1 MSDLYTHDL
10 NTFLNLENG
19 LVLHVTNFCLGDKL
33 DHYKCPELVQPR
45 KRVTIFKQCLHSEFM
60 VFFLAWVKLGGAD
73 IVQCQEKHIYVSQSG
88 LLVNLSNSIP
98 QKKKKSDM
106 QYI

>member
-1 MSDLYTHDL
+1 
-10 NTFLNLENG
+10 
-19 LVLHVTNFCLGDKL
+19 
-33 DHYKCPELVQPR
+33 
-45 KRVTIFKQCLHSEFM
+45 M

-98 QKKKKSDM
+98 QKKKKKSDM
-106 QYI
+106 QYLALL